1 MLAICNGVG
10 DVYDNTYICH
20 MVKQTTFVH
29 KQPEASKDYKLAYD
43 IVNSLEVGASDTVI
57 ADNDK
62 VFRKYIYDLGLKQ
75 NKEFATRR
83 TGDNSRRVT
92 RLS

>member
-1 MLAICNGVG
+1 
-10 DVYDNTYICH
+10 
-20 MVKQTTFVH
+20 MVKHTSFTH

-43 IVNSLEVGASDTVI
+43 LVNGLSVGCSDTVT

-62 VFRKYIYDLGLKQ
+62 VFRKYLYDLALKN
-75 NKEFATRR
+75 NKEFATRKR
-83 TGDNSRRVT
+83 GDFSRYIT